1 MNRERIFWLG
11 AAILL
16 LVVGLLI
23 SQQVVMSQGEHVAAF
38 RQWFW
43 EHRELDLGVQ
53 VGLVFVGALGI
64 SALLPREKKT

>member
-1 MNRERIFWLG
+1 MNRDRFFWLG

-43 EHRELDLGVQ
+43 EHRDLDLGVQ
-53 VGLVFVGALGI
+53 VGLIFVGALGI
-64 SALLPREKKT
+64 SALLPREKKR